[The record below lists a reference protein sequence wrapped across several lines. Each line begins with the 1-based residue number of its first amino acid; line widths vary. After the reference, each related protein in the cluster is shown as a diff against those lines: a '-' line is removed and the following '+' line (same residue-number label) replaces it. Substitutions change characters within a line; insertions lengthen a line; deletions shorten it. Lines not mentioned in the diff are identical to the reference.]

1 MSETLVGKLLI
12 ASTLVP
18 ESIFCRSVCLMVHHD
33 ENGAIGMLLNRPV
46 ISPPDGLMQW
56 LAETDPG
63 DSVGV
68 EAVDDD
74 SADADPS
81 PTGVSGKAKS
91 SGSRFAKPASSGLAS
106 DGPLTDPLG
115 GPGGGGPGGDVT
127 GSEPPPGKVSVPQF
141 GGTASTTPIDHAAVG
156 ANVVHFGGPLSGPV
170 VAIHG
175 LRDFAEAEAGAGIY
189 VATQRQILEQLI
201 KQPGGEMRLVIGH
214 AAWTNDQLEN
224 EFAAGL
230 WHVLP
235 ATPETV
241 LPTQMDPWPR
251 LLRRGMGASLANWL
265 GVADNLG
272 RNELN

>member
-18 ESIFCRSVCLMVHHD
+18 ESVFCRSVCLMVHHD

-46 ISPPDGLMQW
+46 ISPPDGLVQW

-63 DSVGV
+63 DSIGV
-68 EAVDDD
+68 EAVEDD
-74 SADADPS
+74 SVDVDPS

-91 SGSRFAKPASSGLAS
+91 SGSRFAKPASSGLTSGDSPSGATS
-106 DGPLTDPLG
+106 GT
-115 GPGGGGPGGDVT
+115 GGDDT
-127 GSEPPPGKVSVPQF
+127 GSGKAAGKLSNSQLGSVP
-141 GGTASTTPIDHAAVG
+141 STTPADYAGVG

-214 AAWTNDQLEN
+214 AAWTNDQLVK

-235 ATPETV
+235 ATPEAV
-241 LPTQMDPWPR
+241 LPTQVDPWPR
-251 LLRRGMGASLANWL
+251 LMRRGMGASLANWL

>member
-18 ESIFCRSVCLMVHHD
+18 ESVFCRSVCLMVHHD

-46 ISPPDGLMQW
+46 VSPPNGLVQW

-68 EAVDDD
+68 EAAEDD

-81 PTGVSGKAKS
+81 PTGVSGTAKS
-91 SGSRFAKPASSGLAS
+91 SGSRLAKPASYGLMPGGS
-106 DGPLTDPLG
+106 PTDPSG
-115 GPGGGGPGGDVT
+115 EPGGDDS
-127 GSEPPPGKVSVPQF
+127 GPGKTPEKLPNPQLGSVP
-141 GGTASTTPIDHAAVG
+141 STTPADYAAVG
-156 ANVVHFGGPLSGPV
+156 TNVVHFGGPLSGPV

-214 AAWTNDQLEN
+214 AAWTNAQLEN

-241 LPTQMDPWPR
+241 LPTQVDPWPR
-251 LLRRGMGASLANWL
+251 LMRRGMGASLANWL